1 MFDIS
6 MNGAKHLVLDRR
18 KFLGVAAGLV
28 AAGVIPKSALA
39 LAAPYSFKQG
49 AYDVTVVSDGTL
61 MLPLSVVSPRPS
73 PKTSRPC
80 SAP

>member
-1 MFDIS
+1 MFDIA

-39 LAAPYSFKQG
+39 LAAPLFLQAG
-49 AYDVTVVSDGTL
+49 RL
-61 MLPLSVVSPRPS
+61 
-73 PKTSRPC
+73 
-80 SAP
+80 